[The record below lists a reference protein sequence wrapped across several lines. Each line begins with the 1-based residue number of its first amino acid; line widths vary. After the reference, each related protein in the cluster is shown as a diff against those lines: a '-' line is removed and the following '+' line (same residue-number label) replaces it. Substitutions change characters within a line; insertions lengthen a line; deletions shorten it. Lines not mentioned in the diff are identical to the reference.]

1 MTFTTIASVP
11 VLGTSLPTWTHALL
25 SSSLGAVVLEV
36 FEGLE
41 DFVQHELCVM
51 LSGLAGDHAAPVAL
65 IRTIRGCGHIVIDA
79 DVDGGDAAPAPRTSS
94 VAAALFLASQLPA
107 VRTAYLLAHQ
117 EAMPQDLLDALH
129 HEAIQSGSKE
139 ARTKAHKMPIGGDG
153 SARWTDREDELLKRL
168 GAIWSKAE
176 EEQRL
181 SRTLSAWMQTF
192 RAAGQASSSTH
203 ADTPAAPSTF
213 RLTFE
218 RGHYLF
224 PLIRSRDIS
233 KAISEQVTTLVPLPP
248 STQLTTPCECS
259 SLSQAWAWL
268 TAPGNGD
275 SGQASW
281 KVSLDH
287 AQLDI
292 TLKLIP
298 ALWTHI
304 GTADDEDLPRRIR
317 NCNPAGS
324 LAILFRLPSP
334 PATTVPAYRQNLPAF
349 NDLPNC
355 TAMMRYRAA
364 ALALAASLPSYT
376 FSSSAPSAQPAV
388 RILEP
393 CCGTGGMAVELAV
406 AIARKQQPVPTSQ
419 HTTSS
424 DSAASPTPVE
434 IYACDID
441 YRFAKRSGEVFR
453 ASGFRTRDFTLNVG
467 GPSDDRP
474 PAPPPS
480 ATAASSTITL
490 INAHLDASSPNAL
503 STFVHGPDSVDL
515 ILTVRS
521 GWLAIDLPWG
531 FRVLNQ
537 RKLISLYTSLLAS
550 FLPVLKPGAFV
561 YLVTAGSSILIRA
574 LQAHI
579 EAQQAAAAAQ
589 VGAAGLDGSTTK
601 TYALRMV
608 ELPLPSDS
616 LSSSGQGP
624 DLIQAGREGT
634 EFREV
639 VIGYHVS
646 LCVLRK
652 LELVIGET
660 SAQS

>member
-1 MTFTTIASVP
+1 
-11 VLGTSLPTWTHALL
+11 
-25 SSSLGAVVLEV
+25 
-36 FEGLE
+36 LE

-51 LSGLAGDHAAPVAL
+51 LSGLAGDDAAPIAR

-79 DVDGGDAAPAPRTSS
+79 DVDGGDAAPAPQTSS

-129 HEAIQSGSKE
+129 HEAIKSGSKE

-181 SRTLSAWMQTF
+181 SRTLSAWTQTF

-218 RGHYLF
+218 RGHYSF

-233 KAISEQVTTLVPLPP
+233 KAISEQ
-248 STQLTTPCECS
+248 
-259 SLSQAWAWL
+259 AWAWL

-275 SGQASW
+275 SGRASW

-474 PAPPPS
+474 PAPS

-515 ILTVRS
+515 ILT
-521 GWLAIDLPWG
+521 DLPWG

-634 EFREV
+634 GFREV

-652 LELVIGET
+652 LELVMGKT